1 MFTGLIEAL
10 GTVASLDRVEGGYR
24 LVVTAPLAAE
34 LRAGDS
40 LAVNGVC
47 LTVAARDGDRAAFDI
62 GPETRRVT
70 ILGTLEPGTL
80 VNLERAM
87 RADTRVGGHFVQG
100 HVDGMGTLVEL
111 RGDAEFTWMA
121 LHVSRRGGG
130 LPDSEGRRGSGR
142 RQPDRGNAGGRQ
154 VRRADHPVHVDAYQ
168 PVGSDAW
175 RPREP
180 RVRHAGQIRRPRG
193 DFGRARRSD
202 SNSCHDYQQNATRS
216 IAWPP
221 GGQ

>member
-10 GTVASLDRVEGGYR
+10 GTVASLDRVEGNYR

-62 GPETRRVT
+62 GPETTRVT
-70 ILGTLEPGTL
+70 VLGTLEPGTL

-100 HVDGMGTLVEL
+100 HVDGMGTLVEM
-111 RGDAEFTWMA
+111 RRDAEFTWMA
-121 LHVSRRGGG
+121 FTFPGEAAAYLIPKGAVAVDGVS
-130 LPDSEGRRGSGR
+130 LTVATLAE
-142 RQPDRGNAGGRQ
+142 DRFDVQIIPFTWTHTNLSALTLGDRVNLEFDMLGKYA
-154 VRRADHPVHVDAYQ
+154 VRAATLV
-168 PVGSDAW
+168 
-175 RPREP
+175 
-180 RVRHAGQIRRPRG
+180 
-193 DFGRARRSD
+193 ARRD
-202 SNSCHDYQQNATRS
+202 PNPTL
-216 IAWPP
+216 P
-221 GGQ
+221 